1 MRLLIRPTLWSSS
14 LNLLR
19 YVLDGIL
26 TKLLGR
32 PKLLAV
38 LIVMRVGAVSLRL
51 QSLTGTSL
59 GKLEAHPL
67 LSRGVLYGSEPCI
80 FAIALRVCIALRYS
94 SELVLVSLMLRVLGA
109 LRFLSQVP
117 RRPPGT

>member
-19 YVLDGIL
+19 YVLDGVL
-26 TKLLGR
+26 TKFLGR

-38 LIVMRVGAVSLRL
+38 LIVMQVGAVSLRL
-51 QSLTGTSL
+51 QSLAGASL

-67 LSRGVLYGSEPCI
+67 L
-80 FAIALRVCIALRYS
+80 
-94 SELVLVSLMLRVLGA
+94 
-109 LRFLSQVP
+109 P
-117 RRPPGT
+117 RSV